1 MGTGSGSR
9 TISRRTALAG
19 GAAGI
24 GALLAASVIPKAR
37 AARTGGIEATDLE
50 VVTVTPTSVTFGF
63 ASYTAP
69 HPAYGPLRPTV
80 PTLGEVAMAPADDPL
95 AVQDPVGSAAIPGP
109 AGSWLRPGMP
119 DPK

>member
-1 MGTGSGSR
+1 MTVNPGTTRGHAHATFRFLPVVSVRRMGKGAGMDDGSL

-24 GALLAASVIPKAR
+24 GALLAASVVPKAK
-37 AARTGGIEATDLE
+37 AVRTGGIEATDLE

-69 HPAYGPLRPTV
+69 HPA
-80 PTLGEVAMAPADDPL
+80 
-95 AVQDPVGSAAIPGP
+95 
-109 AGSWLRPGMP
+109 
-119 DPK
+119 